1 MASWLCDL
9 GQTFPF
15 YTLKHLDL
23 WKGGLCEAWGEV
35 DTYTGFRADHVTGK
49 VLHERSLRIDLSFC
63 EVGAL
68 QLDEGRG
75 RPYPQMLNPR

>member
-1 MASWLCDL
+1 MI
-9 GQTFPF
+9 
-15 YTLKHLDL
+15 
-23 WKGGLCEAWGEV
+23 
-35 DTYTGFRADHVTGK
+35 GK

-75 RPYPQMLNPR
+75 KPYPQMLNPR